1 MRLPEKAKPV
11 KNDFACPP
19 QWAKIHWEEEN
30 LVDVDGEHLEDLG
43 ASYDDDI
50 FNLMYALNIGAV
62 AKRGGER

>member
-1 MRLPEKAKPV
+1 M
-11 KNDFACPP
+11 
-19 QWAKIHWEEEN
+19 
-30 LVDVDGEHLEDLG
+30 DVDGEHLEDLG